1 MRSRI
6 AVIALPASGD
16 KFLPVAQH
24 IWETHP
30 QICGDRAEEM
40 LADTHL
46 FISCFSEITY
56 CV

>member
-1 MRSRI
+1 MRSSI
-6 AVIALPASGD
+6 AVIMPACGD

-30 QICGDRAEEM
+30 QIRGGRAGEV

-46 FISCFSEITY
+46 FISCFSEITH